1 MPKSRLDII
10 WEDAE
15 VVLKKVDFSWLEG
28 KTVLVT
34 GATGLLGTHLLATLA
49 LLKDRG
55 MRMRVIGHYHSHPA
69 LYTFQI
75 RDRGGPGFYLAEHP
89 DEFADVIIHA
99 AGYAQPSV
107 FTKKPAETIRIN
119 TTWTQSLLK
128 TWLKPNGKFLFVSS
142 SEVYS
147 GADYGFCVCEESIGV
162 TSPIYHP
169 RACYIE
175 GKRCGEAITNAY
187 RESGVDAKSARL
199 GITYGPG
206 TRVND
211 QRAMCQFIRQAL
223 IEKRIDMKYSGDQA
237 QSFCYIRDAV
247 EMMWQILLHGT
258 YPVYN
263 VGSPF
268 MTSMSEIAKR
278 IAIITGAELHF
289 PTVESEMPGSRG
301 IRMSV
306 AGAEMEFGKLP
317 YVGLEEGLNR
327 TVDWNRGFY
336 ESI

>member
-1 MPKSRLDII
+1 MKIDII
-10 WEDAE
+10 LDDANAI
-15 VVLKKVDFSWLEG
+15 LKQINFGFLKN

-34 GATGLLGTHLLATLA
+34 GATGLLGTHFLATLA
-49 LLKDRG
+49 LLNERG
-55 MRMRVIGHYHSHPA
+55 WKSKVFGVCHSDPA
-69 LYTFQI
+69 DYTVEI
-75 RDRGGPGFYLAEHP
+75 ARLGGLHLIDKPTVKT
-89 DEFADVIIHA
+89 DVALHLS
-99 AGYAQPSV
+99 GYAQPV
-107 FTKKPAETIRIN
+107 IFTKKPAETIRIN
-119 TTWTQSLLK
+119 TALTHELLD
-128 TWLKPNGKFLFVSS
+128 TLRSGGKFLFVSS

-162 TSPIYHP
+162 TSPVYHP

-206 TRVND
+206 TRAND

-223 IEKRIDMKYSGDQA
+223 TEKRIDMKYSGDQA

-289 PTVESEMPGSRG
+289 PTIESEMPGSRG
-301 IRMSV
+301 VRMSV

-327 TVDWNRGFY
+327 TIDWNRGFY
-336 ESI
+336 AV

>member
-1 MPKSRLDII
+1 MKNRLDII
-10 WEDAE
+10 FEDAAE
-15 VVLKKVDFSWLEG
+15 ILKKINFDWLEG

-34 GATGLLGTHLLATLA
+34 GATGLLGTHILATLA
-49 LLKDRG
+49 LLKERG
-55 MRMRVIGHYHSHPA
+55 MRIRVIGHYHSHPA

-89 DEFADVIIHA
+89 DEFVDVIIHA

-107 FTKKPAETIRIN
+107 FTKNPAETIRIN
-119 TTWTQSLLK
+119 TTWTQDLFR
-128 TWLKPNGKFLFVSS
+128 WLKPGGKFLFVSS
-142 SEVYS
+142 SEIYS
-147 GADYGFCVCEESIGV
+147 GADPGWCVCEESAGAS
-162 TSPIYHP
+162 SPVYHP

-187 RESGVDAKSARL
+187 RQNGVDAKSARL

-206 TRVND
+206 TRAND

-223 IEKRIDMKYSGDQA
+223 TENRIDMKYSGGQA

-247 EMMWQILLHGT
+247 EMIWQILLHGT

-268 MTSMSEIAKR
+268 MTSMYEIASR
-278 IAIITGAELHF
+278 IATITGATICF
-289 PTVESEMPGSRG
+289 PVTNSEMPGSRG
-301 IRMSV
+301 VRMSM

-317 YVGLEEGLNR
+317 YVGLEEGLQR
-327 TVDWNRGFY
+327 TIDWNRGFY
-336 ESI
+336 V